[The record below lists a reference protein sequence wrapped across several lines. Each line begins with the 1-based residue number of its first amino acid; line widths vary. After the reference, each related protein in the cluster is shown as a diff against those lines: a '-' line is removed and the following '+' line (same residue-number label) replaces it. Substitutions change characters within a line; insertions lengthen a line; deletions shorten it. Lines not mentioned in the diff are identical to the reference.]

1 MVANLYDKQPA
12 LDVTRVHR
20 ARMYTGYILATRF
33 ERNTHLVVG
42 HRKKIRFRLAIE
54 ILAASKFLE
63 IRSWNFFFF
72 LSACN
77 DMPRDD
83 GVCRGKCIIIDLPYY
98 ALE

>member
-63 IRSWNFFFF
+63 IRSWIFFSFYQRAMICLATTVF
-72 LSACN
+72 AEENAS
-77 DMPRDD
+77 
-83 GVCRGKCIIIDLPYY
+83 
-98 ALE
+98 